1 VEGYGGDPLRHPAFH
16 FPPPEI
22 VEGVHEAMKR
32 RFAKRLDFYG
42 KAQKKTP
49 GKLVPAFAA
58 WHVPYKAENTRQ
70 SELRFCAVLG
80 SGASEVRFERTTLS

>member
-49 GKLVPAFAA
+49 GKFVPAFAA
-58 WHVPYKAENTRQ
+58 WHVDTTPKTQ
-70 SELRFCAVLG
+70 SGVSCTSVLRWGAVLRKYAS
-80 SGASEVRFERTTLS
+80 SGPL